1 MLLSNTNCFV
11 FKGRGNTASPLLY
24 FIYTKGR

>member
-1 MLLSNTNCFV
+1 MQVLLSNIV
-11 FKGRGNTASPLLY
+11 VKGRGNTASPLLY